1 MVVAVNCSIMYHA
14 DIVRWVSIVPC
25 AIRSMVQRFSCISDG
40 VATYHAEGTGNRYKK
55 ASTEWYKKVISL
67 NVEKLTRI
75 EGIYMYENLT
85 KYLDEFT
92 GTEFGTWIV
101 GDKSDGTLEHPLQF
115 PFVNYSRVVDQ
126 FIDDVYSFVDNH
138 EEMGLHSYIK
148 ILEDNGIKW
157 SWEPMVKAEV
167 DNLDAQCIIA
177 LIFGAIRADR
187 FGEGT
192 LLAFL
197 KDGFITKWLERLK
210 TLDTD

>member
-1 MVVAVNCSIMYHA
+1 
-14 DIVRWVSIVPC
+14 
-25 AIRSMVQRFSCISDG
+25 
-40 VATYHAEGTGNRYKK
+40 
-55 ASTEWYKKVISL
+55 
-67 NVEKLTRI
+67 
-75 EGIYMYENLT
+75 MYESLT

-101 GDKSDGTLEHPLQF
+101 GEKSDGTLEHPLQF

-187 FGEGT
+187 FGEGA
-192 LLAFL
+192 LLTFL
-197 KDGFITKWLERLK
+197 KNGSIIRWLEKLK
-210 TLDTD
+210 VLDADGKNVVSK